1 MLKAYKYKL
10 LPNQEQKETLSKY
23 FGCVRS
29 TYNWGLNRKIETH
42 KECGKS
48 INYFQLGRELTLL
61 RRQKEYEWLK
71 ECPYES
77 LKYSLRNLDA
87 AFSNFFKKNAKYPKF
102 KSKKHSRDSVKFI
115 QCVHFDFRDW
125 TVKLPKIGKIN
136 LCKDRTFNQ
145 TTCKQGTCTVSR
157 DHCGTYW
164 CVVVID
170 DLQEM
175 PLKAEVR
182 KDNSVGIDLGIKD
195 YAILS
200 DGRKFSNPKH
210 LENAKNKLAH
220 LQKVFARKEKGSKN
234 YEKMRIKVAKC
245 HRSIAN
251 KRNDS
256 LHNLSSYLVNNY
268 KTICLEDLNVK
279 GMLQNHNL
287 ARAIQDASWYEFT
300 RQLQYKSDWNGDN
313 IIYIGRFEP
322 SSKLCHNC
330 GYVNHDLKLSDRKWV
345 CPQCGEHLDRDINA
359 AINIKE
365 MAFKEN

>member
-10 LPNQEQKETLSKY
+10 IPNQEQQETLSKH
-23 FGCVRS
+23 FGCVRFV
-29 TYNWGLNRKIETH
+29 YNWGLNRKIETH

-48 INYFQLGRELTLL
+48 ISCFQLGRELTLL
-61 RRQKEYEWLK
+61 KQQKEFEWLN
-71 ECPYES
+71 ECSTVS
-77 LKYSLRNLDA
+77 LQQSLRNLDA

-102 KSKKHSRDSVKFI
+102 KSKKCSRDSVKFI
-115 QCVHFDFRDW
+115 ENVHFDFINW
-125 TVKLPKIGKIN
+125 TVKLPKIGKVD
-136 LCKDRTFNQ
+136 LCKNRIFNQ
-145 TTCKQGTCTVSR
+145 STCKQGTTTVSR

-164 CVVVID
+164 CVVTVD
-170 DLQEM
+170 DLQDM
-175 PLKAEVR
+175 PSKSEIS

-210 LENAKNKLAH
+210 LENTKKRLAH
-220 LQKVFARKEKGSKN
+220 LQKVLARKEKCSKN

-251 KRNDS
+251 KRNDY

-279 GMLQNHNL
+279 GMMQNHNL

-322 SSKLCHNC
+322 SSKTCSVC
-330 GYVNHDLKLSDRKWV
+330 GYVNHDLKLSDRKWT
-345 CPQCGEHLDRDINA
+345 CLKCGTKHDRDVNA

-365 MAFKEN
+365 MAFKER

>member
-1 MLKAYKYKL
+1 MIKGYKYKL
-10 LPNQEQKETLSKY
+10 IPNQEQRETLSKY
-23 FGCVRS
+23 FGCVRFI
-29 TYNWGLNRKIETH
+29 YNWGLNKKIETY

-48 INYFQLGRELTLL
+48 ISYVQLSRELTLL
-61 RRQKEYEWLK
+61 RQLKEFEWLK
-71 ECPYES
+71 ECPAVAMQQ
-77 LKYSLRNLDA
+77 SLRNLDR

-102 KSKKHSRDSVKFI
+102 KTKKHSMDSVKFI
-115 QCVHFDFRDW
+115 QSVHFDFRDW
-125 TVKLPKIGKIN
+125 TVKLPKIGKVD
-136 LCKDRTFNQ
+136 LCKNRTFNQ
-145 TTCKQGTCTVSR
+145 ETCKQGITTVSR

-164 CVVVID
+164 CVVLID

-175 PLKAEVR
+175 PQKAEVR

-200 DGRKFSNPKH
+200 DGTKFSNHKH
-210 LENAKNKLAH
+210 LENAKKRLAH
-220 LQKVFARKEKGSKN
+220 LQKVFSRKEKGSKN

-245 HRSIAN
+245 HRKIAN
-251 KRNDS
+251 KRNDY

-279 GMLQNHNL
+279 GMHKNHHL
-287 ARAIQDASWYEFT
+287 ARAIQDASWGEFT

-322 SSKLCHNC
+322 SSKTCSVC
-330 GYVNHDLKLSDRKWV
+330 GYKKEDLKLSDRSWV
-345 CPQCGEHLDRDINA
+345 CPQCGTKHDRDINA

-365 MAFKEN
+365 MAFKES

>member
-1 MLKAYKYKL
+1 MFKAYKYKL
-10 LPNQEQKETLSKY
+10 IPNQEQKEILSKY
-23 FGCVRS
+23 FGSVRFV
-29 TYNWGLNRKIETH
+29 YNWGLNKKIETH

-48 INYFQLGRELTLL
+48 ISYVKLSSEFTLL
-61 RRQKEYEWLK
+61 KQQEEFAWLK
-71 ECPYES
+71 ECPRDT
-77 LKYSLRNLDA
+77 LQQSLRNLDT

-102 KSKKHSRDSVKFI
+102 KSKKYSRDSVKFRR
-115 QCVHFDFRDW
+115 CVHFDFINW
-125 TVKLPKIGKIN
+125 TVKLPKIGKVN
-136 LCKDRTFNQ
+136 LCKNRTFNQ
-145 TTCKQGTCTVSR
+145 VTCKQGTCTVSR

-170 DLQEM
+170 DLQEI
-175 PLKAEVR
+175 PSKAEIR

-210 LENAKNKLAH
+210 IENTKKKLAH
-220 LQKVFARKEKGSKN
+220 LQKVLARKEKGSKN

-256 LHNLSSYLVNNY
+256 LHNLSSYLINNY

-279 GMLQNHNL
+279 GMVQNHHL
-287 ARAIQDASWYEFT
+287 ARAIQDASWGEFT

-313 IIYIGRFEP
+313 VIYIGRFEP
-322 SSKLCHNC
+322 SSKTCHNC
-330 GYVNHDLKLSDRKWV
+330 GYVNHDLKLSDRKWT
-345 CPQCGEHLDRDINA
+345 CPQCGTKHDRDINA

-365 MAFKEN
+365 IAFKEN

>member
-1 MLKAYKYKL
+1 MFKAYKYKL
-10 LPNQEQKETLSKY
+10 IPNQEQMETLSKY
-23 FGCVRS
+23 FGSVRFV
-29 TYNWGLNRKIETH
+29 YNWGLNKKIESH

-48 INYFQLGRELTLL
+48 IGCFQLTKELTLL
-61 RRQKEYEWLK
+61 KKQKGFEWLK
-71 ECPYES
+71 ECPKDT
-77 LKYSLRNLDA
+77 LDLSLRNLDA

-102 KSKKHSRDSVKFI
+102 KSKKYSRDSVKFRKT
-115 QCVHFDFRDW
+115 VHFDFIDW
-125 TVKLPKIGKIN
+125 TVELPKIGKID
-136 LCKDRTFNQ
+136 LCKNRTFNQ
-145 TTCKQGTCTVSR
+145 ATNKIVNCTVSK
-157 DHCGTYW
+157 DSCGTYW
-164 CVVVID
+164 CAVVID

-175 PLKAEVR
+175 PSKAEIR

-210 LENAKNKLAH
+210 LENTNKKLAH

-245 HRSIAN
+245 HRKIAN

-279 GMLQNHNL
+279 GMLQNHHL
-287 ARAIQDASWYEFT
+287 ARAIQDASWGEFT
-300 RQLQYKSDWNGDN
+300 RQLQYKSDWKGDN

-322 SSKLCHNC
+322 SSKTCSVC
-330 GYVNHDLKLSDRKWV
+330 GYKKEDLKLSDRKWT
-345 CPQCGEHLDRDINA
+345 CPNCGTKHDRDVNA

-365 MAFKEN
+365 MAFKEK

>member
-1 MLKAYKYKL
+1 MFKAYKYKL
-10 LPNQEQKETLSKY
+10 IPNQEQKEILSKY
-23 FGCVRS
+23 FGSVRFV
-29 TYNWGLNRKIETH
+29 YNWGLNKKIETY

-48 INYFQLGRELTLL
+48 ISCFQLTKELTLL
-61 RRQKEYEWLK
+61 KRQEGFEWLK
-71 ECPYES
+71 ECPKDT
-77 LKYSLRNLDA
+77 LDQSLRNLDA

-102 KSKKHSRDSVKFI
+102 KSKKYSRDSVKFRR
-115 QCVHFDFRDW
+115 CVHFDFINW
-125 TVKLPKIGKIN
+125 TVKLPKIGKVN
-136 LCKDRTFNQ
+136 LCKNRTFNQ
-145 TTCKQGTCTVSR
+145 ATCKQGTCTVSR

-170 DLQEM
+170 DLQEI
-175 PLKAEVR
+175 PSKAEIR

-210 LENAKNKLAH
+210 LENTNKKLAH
-220 LQKVFARKEKGSKN
+220 LQKVLARKEKGSKN

-245 HRSIAN
+245 HRSITN
-251 KRNDS
+251 KRNDY
-256 LHNLSSYLVNNY
+256 LHKLSSNLVNNY

-279 GMLQNHNL
+279 GMTKNHHL
-287 ARAIQDASWYEFT
+287 ARAIQDASWGEFT

-322 SSKLCHNC
+322 SSKTCHNC

>member
-1 MLKAYKYKL
+1 MFKAYKYKL
-10 LPNQEQKETLSKY
+10 IPNQEQMETLSKY
-23 FGCVRS
+23 FGCVRFI
-29 TYNWGLNRKIETH
+29 YNWGLNRKIETH

-48 INYFQLGRELTLL
+48 IGRFQLGRELTLL
-61 RRQKEYEWLK
+61 KQQKEFEWLK
-71 ECPYES
+71 ECPNVS
-77 LKYSLRNLDA
+77 LQYSLINLET
-87 AFSNFFKKNAKYPKF
+87 AFSKFFKKNAKYPKF
-102 KSKKHSRDSVKFI
+102 KSKKYSRDSVKFI
-115 QCVHFDFRDW
+115 QHVHFDFREW

-136 LCKDRTFNQ
+136 LCKDRTFNKA
-145 TTCKQGTCTVSR
+145 TCKQGTCTVSR
-157 DHCGTYW
+157 DSCGTYW
-164 CVVVID
+164 CAVVID

-175 PLKAEVR
+175 PSKAEIS
-182 KDNSVGIDLGIKD
+182 KDSSVGIDLGIKD

-210 LENAKNKLAH
+210 LENTKKKLAH
-220 LQKVFARKEKGSKN
+220 LQKVLARKEKGSKN

-245 HRSIAN
+245 NRKIAN

-268 KTICLEDLNVK
+268 KTICLEDLNVN
-279 GMLQNHNL
+279 GMMQNHHL
-287 ARAIQDASWYEFT
+287 ARAIQDASWYEMT
-300 RQLQYKSDWNGDN
+300 RQLQYKSDWKGDN

-322 SSKLCHNC
+322 SSKTCHNC

-345 CPQCGEHLDRDINA
+345 CPQCGTKHDRDVNA